1 MPWTVGRRCGSSPG
15 RRRRRGRV
23 ILPVVRA
30 PHLHESLRAFCLAAF
45 AAERGAELPFA
56 FEEHATRDGP
66 SLYEYRPLVR
76 GFLDDQAPTLRRL
89 PDARAAVSD
98 LRREPAAAIYARAHS
113 RAGAPDEDALFR
125 SVLLPLLAAT
135 AERCGGFDWEDG
147 AFESAYRELEASLFG
162 TARSY
167 AAVAPVIGLSAR
179 ARVDLG
185 GGVTLRPAATGELS
199 RLWPEARGLLPPEF
213 GRDVDR
219 LCVLELARELD
230 APDGAPPDA
239 AAELADAVTA
249 IRLATSGAV
258 AAGPVVFERLD
269 FRPLQISPLLPI
281 AATQPRGEAT
291 RLDAV
296 RGRLAA
302 DLRERLQLADRD
314 RELGEALDRWE
325 LSLFAGEPF
334 RSGQLREALGAL
346 LGAGDGPWAAS
357 LRAAVL
363 LGAKTTDRAALLES
377 LREDELGR
385 DARDAVRRALV
396 ETLLNGSRQELVHAI
411 DETLLGLRPRPTTF
425 LAAAAA

>member
-1 MPWTVGRRCGSSPG
+1 
-15 RRRRRGRV
+15 
-23 ILPVVRA
+23 VVRA
-30 PHLHESLRAFCLAAF
+30 PHLRESLRGFCLAAF
-45 AAERGAELPFA
+45 AAERGAEVPFA

-76 GFLDDQAPTLRRL
+76 GFLDEQAPTLRRL
-89 PDARAAVSD
+89 PDARNAVAD
-98 LRREPAAAIYARAHS
+98 LRREPAAAIYARAHA
-113 RAGAPDEDALFR
+113 RAGTDEDEALFR
-125 SVLLPLLAAT
+125 SVLLPLLATT
-135 AERCGGFDWEDG
+135 AERCGGFDWED
-147 AFESAYRELEASLFG
+147 ASFEAAYADLELSLFG

-167 AAVAPVIGLSAR
+167 VAIAPVVGLSA
-179 ARVDLG
+179 ARRTDLG
-185 GGVTLRPAATGELS
+185 GGVSLRASAAGELS

-219 LCVLELARELD
+219 LCVLELARELE

-249 IRLATSGAV
+249 LRLATAGAV

-302 DLRERLQLADRD
+302 DLRERLPLADRD

-325 LSLFAGEPF
+325 LSLFADEPF
-334 RSGQLREALGAL
+334 LSGQLLEALEAL
-346 LGAGDGPWAAS
+346 LGAGDGAWAAS
-357 LRAAVL
+357 VRTSVL
-363 LGAKTTDRAALLES
+363 LGARTKERAALLAS
-377 LREDELGR
+377 LREERFGR

-396 ETLLNGSRQELVHAI
+396 ETLLHGSRPDLVAAL
-411 DETLLGLRPRPTTF
+411 DETLLGLRPRPVTF
-425 LAAAAA
+425 YGVAAA